1 MHSGDTQARPNWRA
15 IVTFY
20 VLTCALSW
28 PFFWWRDVHTGSW
41 NAFPLPEEIKDLTW
55 GPAVAALL
63 VFWIMPATRR
73 WAVSFFG
80 PSWRRSAVFFVAPI
94 LFGFIGYRIH
104 SGAFSYKLLYYLMIG
119 GVSTLGEEVGWRGFL
134 QGSLR
139 PLGRVRG
146 YLLVALMWE
155 AWHFTSHLK
164 GTLTEVVSRMSIYI
178 PLIVAVTF
186 LLGFVVERTD
196 SLLLAVTLHEWL
208 DIAVDSSGTYL
219 MWAALACIPL
229 WLWLIWTWPEGAS
242 VHMPTSTSETREIK
256 QIVVTR
262 E

>member
-1 MHSGDTQARPNWRA
+1 
-15 IVTFY
+15 
-20 VLTCALSW
+20 
-28 PFFWWRDVHTGSW
+28 
-41 NAFPLPEEIKDLTW
+41 
-55 GPAVAALL
+55 
-63 VFWIMPATRR
+63 
-73 WAVSFFG
+73 
-80 PSWRRSAVFFVAPI
+80 
-94 LFGFIGYRIH
+94 
-104 SGAFSYKLLYYLMIG
+104 MIG
-119 GVSTLGEEVGWRGFL
+119 GVSTLGEELGWRGFL

-164 GTLTEVVSRMSIYI
+164 GTLTEVLSRMSIYI
-178 PLIVAVTF
+178 PLVVAIMF

-208 DIAVDSSGTYL
+208 DIAVDSGGTYL

-242 VHMPTSTSETREIK
+242 VHMPTSTSEAREIK

>member
-1 MHSGDTQARPNWRA
+1 MQTGDTRARPNWRA
-15 IVTFY
+15 ILLFY
-20 VLTCALSW
+20 VLACSFSW
-28 PFFWWRDVHTGSW
+28 PFFWWRDVNTVSW
-41 NAFPLPEEIKDLTW
+41 KAFPLPEEIKDLTW

-63 VFWIMPATRR
+63 VFWLIPATRQ

-80 PSWRRSAVFFVAPI
+80 SSWHRSAVCYVAPI
-94 LFGFIGYRIH
+94 LFAFIGYRAH
-104 SGAFSYKLLYYLMIG
+104 SGTFSYRLVYYLTIG
-119 GVSTLGEEVGWRGFL
+119 CVSTLGEELGWRGFL

-164 GTLTEVVSRMSIYI
+164 GTFPEVMSRLSIYV
-178 PLIVAVTF
+178 PLVVAVTF
-186 LLGFVVERTD
+186 LLGLVVERTD
-196 SLLLAVTLHEWL
+196 SLLLAVTLHTWL
-208 DIAVDSSGTYL
+208 DIAIDSSGTYL
-219 MWAALACIPL
+219 MWATLVCIPL
-229 WLWLIWTWPEGAS
+229 WAWLIWTWPAPALIHIPALTGEARH
-242 VHMPTSTSETREIK
+242 VK